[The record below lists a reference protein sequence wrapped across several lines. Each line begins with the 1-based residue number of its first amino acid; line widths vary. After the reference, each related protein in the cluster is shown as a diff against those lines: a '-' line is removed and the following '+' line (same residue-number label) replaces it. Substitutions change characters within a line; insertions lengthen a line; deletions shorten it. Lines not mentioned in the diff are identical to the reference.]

1 MSIKETIART
11 KYCPILSLFLK
22 APTNCL
28 GRNCMFWTET
38 EYNERGSCDIKE
50 YFRASLRSIETT
62 EKIWISIGQMFQNFA
77 ESVYEL
83 YRRKVEETK

>member
-28 GRNCMFWTET
+28 GRNCMFWTEA
-38 EYNERGSCDIKE
+38 EDKECGSCDIKE
-50 YFRASLRSIETT
+50 YFRSGSKSVEAT
-62 EKIWISIGQMFQNFA
+62 EKMLISIGRTFQNFA
-77 ESVYEL
+77 ELVYEL
-83 YRRKVEETK
+83 YRKKMEETK